1 MWYYFSRRNQQY
13 QRSTEKLKTL
23 KTELIFEKYCLAENS
38 NIKENVFS
46 ASELNTLNNVVEKF
60 KSMNVSEI
68 ILHRHEEKG
77 WKENIEGYG
86 VISYEWGWEM
96 LYN

>member
-1 MWYYFSRRNQQY
+1 
-13 QRSTEKLKTL
+13 LKTL

-68 ILHRHEEKG
+68 ILHSHEEKG